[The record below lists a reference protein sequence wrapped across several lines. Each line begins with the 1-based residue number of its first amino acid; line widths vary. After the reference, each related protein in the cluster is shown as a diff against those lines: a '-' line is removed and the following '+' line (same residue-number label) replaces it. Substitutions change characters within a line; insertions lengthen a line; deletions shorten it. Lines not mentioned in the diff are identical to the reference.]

1 MTTPL
6 LACVGPAQHG
16 VRLHAQHLASST
28 PQAPSLTGT
37 VDELMPRLVAG
48 TSPVHLHFTDRIFG
62 ASPAL
67 AARAVAEI
75 AAVRPVSA
83 TLHDIPQPSDG
94 HAFGA
99 RRAAYAEVVQAART
113 VIVCSASER
122 EQLRRHV
129 PCSTDVSVVVDPLP
143 VDPPEPEQWRE
154 ARRRAAGGGEPTV
167 GVLGFL
173 YPGKGHDRVVQA
185 LTDVPGPVEVL
196 ALGRASDGHED
207 LVPALDAQARHHG
220 HFFRA
225 RGFLDDAALTRAAQ
239 QVTVPVV
246 APSHVSASGS
256 VGRWIASGRR
266 PLVTPHPFFEELA
279 ERAPWA
285 LTLISDLDASLARA
299 LEDPLS
305 TWIHPDE
312 WRAADLPSTARAA
325 AVQWVRVAGERPSEN
340 GAGSPTH
347 PTSGP
352 GSGVGGARFAG
363 EPRSTGD
370 TGLGASEPRGSRAA
384 AAGEGTA

>member
-1 MTTPL
+1 M
-6 LACVGPAQHG
+6 
-16 VRLHAQHLASST
+16 RLHAENLASRT

-67 AARAVAEI
+67 AARAVAEV
-75 AAVRPVSA
+75 AAVRPVSV

-94 HAFGA
+94 HAFEA
-99 RRAAYAEVVQAART
+99 RRAAYAEVARAART

-129 PCSTDVSVVVDPLP
+129 ARSADVPVVVDPLP

-154 ARRRAAGGGEPTV
+154 ARRRAAWGGEPTV

-185 LTDVPGPVEVL
+185 LADVPGPVEVL

-220 HFFRA
+220 HSFRA
-225 RGFLDDAALTRAAQ
+225 TGFLDDAALTRAAQ

-256 VGRWIASGRR
+256 VGRWIASGRC

-285 LTLISDLDASLARA
+285 LTLTDDLDASLAHA
-299 LEDPLS
+299 LADPLS

-325 AVQWVRVAGERPSEN
+325 AVQWARVAGECPSKV
-340 GAGSPTH
+340 GAGSPTP

-352 GSGVGGARFAG
+352 GSDAGSARGTGELRAAG
-363 EPRSTGD
+363 DAGH
-370 TGLGASEPRGSRAA
+370 GASEPHGSRAA
-384 AAGEGTA
+384 AAREGTA